1 MKSLRALVI
10 LIFTMSSSVFP
21 QYFSWQW
28 QNSQPYGFSLQHSV
42 ILPNNSYLL
51 FGEKSTILTSV
62 DQGLSWTRSSP
73 DSLNGF
79 RDIYSAYFIDNN
91 TGFFCGEGGMICK
104 TTDGGLT
111 WNYQSSGVTTN
122 LLEITFYDA
131 NLGFAGGSSAVL
143 LKTTNGGNNWTQIS
157 TGSTSGEIYRINI
170 APGTNGAVIYIGSG
184 VAAIGRFSKSTDSG
198 NTWQAT
204 PGYSLTTVV
213 RGVSFLDADTGYIAN
228 GVYQIFKTTNGG
240 LTFAEVADPG
250 SGSFYDLKIIAP
262 GIIAAAGSRGEL
274 YKSTDWG
281 NSWQL
286 FNTLIN
292 TTIYSLSFR
301 NNDLLVAGPGGTIS
315 KSSDSGNTWNLLSKT
330 ATLEELRNVQF
341 INNQVGYAVGGST
354 STGVV
359 LKTTDGGENWT
370 LLPFST
376 DYRIR
381 SQFWLDENVGFVGKR
396 GQYGIYRTTNGG
408 ITFDSVNTGTAP
420 STLNWNVIAFA
431 NADTGYIGGDDGNY
445 CKTTNGGLTWTVIP
459 FSLHHGPYIIYNMSV
474 IDARTVISTG
484 AVGKVF
490 KTTDGGVTFSDL
502 SNLGTTSAMYGIDFL
517 NSTQGYIVG
526 SSGRIYL
533 TTDGGN
539 SWILST
545 AGLGSTTMYSV
556 KAVNDHIVWASGS
569 SGTVVY
575 STDAGMNWYISTSFP
590 VYSLIRTMYGMNFFN
605 GNLWVVGSSGIII
618 KGFSDP
624 VPVELISFNIETS
637 GDELILRWKT
647 STETNN
653 KGFDIERR
661 RKDYQNWE
669 KIGYVPG
676 NGTTTNL
683 SEYEF
688 RDKVNGTFLYRIK
701 QIDLDG
707 SYNYSNEIEGSINLL
722 TSYTLEQNYPNPF
735 NPSTVISF
743 QIPKDE
749 YVSLKIYDVLGN
761 LLDVLIN
768 EKKSAGKYSISYKAS
783 DLSSGIY
790 IYKIMMGNITQSK
803 KMILIK

>member
-1 MKSLRALVI
+1 
-10 LIFTMSSSVFP
+10 
-21 QYFSWQW
+21 
-28 QNSQPYGFSLQHSV
+28 
-42 ILPNNSYLL
+42 
-51 FGEKSTILTSV
+51 
-62 DQGLSWTRSSP
+62 
-73 DSLNGF
+73 
-79 RDIYSAYFIDNN
+79 
-91 TGFFCGEGGMICK
+91 
-104 TTDGGLT
+104 
-111 WNYQSSGVTTN
+111 
-122 LLEITFYDA
+122 
-131 NLGFAGGSSAVL
+131 
-143 LKTTNGGNNWTQIS
+143 
-157 TGSTSGEIYRINI
+157 
-170 APGTNGAVIYIGSG
+170 
-184 VAAIGRFSKSTDSG
+184 
-198 NTWQAT
+198 
-204 PGYSLTTVV
+204 
-213 RGVSFLDADTGYIAN
+213 
-228 GVYQIFKTTNGG
+228 
-240 LTFAEVADPG
+240 
-250 SGSFYDLKIIAP
+250 
-262 GIIAAAGSRGEL
+262 
-274 YKSTDWG
+274 
-281 NSWQL
+281 
-286 FNTLIN
+286 
-292 TTIYSLSFR
+292 
-301 NNDLLVAGPGGTIS
+301 
-315 KSSDSGNTWNLLSKT
+315 
-330 ATLEELRNVQF
+330 
-341 INNQVGYAVGGST
+341 
-354 STGVV
+354 
-359 LKTTDGGENWT
+359 
-370 LLPFST
+370 
-376 DYRIR
+376 
-381 SQFWLDENVGFVGKR
+381 
-396 GQYGIYRTTNGG
+396 
-408 ITFDSVNTGTAP
+408 
-420 STLNWNVIAFA
+420 
-431 NADTGYIGGDDGNY
+431 
-445 CKTTNGGLTWTVIP
+445 
-459 FSLHHGPYIIYNMSV
+459 
-474 IDARTVISTG
+474 
-484 AVGKVF
+484 
-490 KTTDGGVTFSDL
+490 
-502 SNLGTTSAMYGIDFL
+502 MYGIDFL

-707 SYNYSNEIEGSINLL
+707 SCNYSNEIEGSINLL

-761 LLDVLIN
+761 LLDVLIS